1 MGKPCLYLFKVM
13 FSSKY
18 RYVFI
23 LLLGVYS
30 WSNTLFTKVYD
41 YYSIE
46 IEQFW
51 ILLAFLLFSYTIWEG
66 NRLLERVFLKR
77 EFRLSKRRIHPLVI
91 VFLLSLPFTGVSV
104 FAISFLIGKLILSL
118 PPAEFSLPLILA
130 LTFGFRINLFLHSIN
145 TIFFFLDR
153 YREKQVE
160 AEKLKKVGIQL
171 ELQNLKDQ
179 LNPHFLFNNLNV
191 LSALL
196 IKKNSKDAND
206 FLEKF
211 SQVYRYILHHKDNNL
226 VRLEKELQ
234 FLDAYLFLIQH
245 RFPNA
250 VIVENLIPEELEK
263 SQIVP
268 VSLQIL
274 VENAVKHNSFSAKQ
288 PLHIRIAKGEHNYLE
303 VTNTLSKK
311 EVNPSDSNGIGL
323 KLVKDRFLLA
333 TQSKVIVTSSDQ
345 FFHVF
350 LPLIFHKNEAINH

>member
-1 MGKPCLYLFKVM
+1 M

-18 RYVFI
+18 RYLFI
-23 LLLGVYS
+23 FLLAVYS
-30 WSNTLFTKVYD
+30 WSNTVFTKVYE

-46 IEQFW
+46 IEQQW
-51 ILLAFLLFSYTIWEG
+51 ILLSFVLFSLAIWEG
-66 NRLLERVFLKR
+66 NRIVERLFIKR
-77 EFRLSKRRIHPLVI
+77 EFNISKGRVHPLI
-91 VFLLSLPFTGVSV
+91 IIFLLSLPFTGLSV
-104 FAISFLIGKLILSL
+104 FAITYIIAKLILQI

-160 AEKLKKVGIQL
+160 AEKLKKVGVQL

-196 IKKNSKDAND
+196 IKKNAAEANE

-211 SQVYRYILHHKDNNL
+211 SQVYRYILQHKDNDL
-226 VRLEKELQ
+226 VRLIDELQ
-234 FLDAYLFLIQH
+234 FLEAYLFLIQH

-250 VIVENLIPEELEK
+250 VVVENLIPEDYRN

-288 PLHIRIAKGEHNYLE
+288 PLHIRIAIGKDNYLE
-303 VTNTLSKK
+303 VTNTLSVR
-311 EVNPSDSNGIGL
+311 EVKLTDSNGIGL

-333 TQSKVIVTSSDQ
+333 TDKKVLIQSSNG

-350 LPLIFHKNEAINH
+350 LPLIFSNNENTNH

>member
-1 MGKPCLYLFKVM
+1 MIEKFLFKRD
-13 FSSKY
+13 FKINKG
-18 RYVFI
+18 RF
-23 LLLGVYS
+23 
-30 WSNTLFTKVYD
+30 
-41 YYSIE
+41 
-46 IEQFW
+46 
-51 ILLAFLLFSYTIWEG
+51 
-66 NRLLERVFLKR
+66 
-77 EFRLSKRRIHPLVI
+77 HPLII
-91 VFLLSLPFTGVSV
+91 VFLLSLPFTGLSV
-104 FAISFLIGKLILSL
+104 FAITYIIAKLILSL

-160 AEKLKKVGIQL
+160 AEKLKQAGIQL

-196 IKKNSKDAND
+196 IKKNSVEANE

-211 SQVYRYILHHKDNNL
+211 SQVYRYILHHKDNDL
-226 VRLEKELQ
+226 VHLGDELQ

-250 VIVENLIPEELEK
+250 VVVENLIPEEWKK
-263 SQIVP
+263 SEIVP

-274 VENAVKHNSFSAKQ
+274 VENAVKHNSFSTKH
-288 PLHIRIAKGEHNYLE
+288 PLHIRIAKAKDNYLE
-303 VTNTLSKK
+303 VTNTLSRKQ
-311 EVNPSDSNGIGL
+311 VNPSDSNGIGL

-333 TQSKVIVTSSDQ
+333 TKEQVHIKSSDQ

-350 LPLIFHKNEAINH
+350 LPLIFSKK